1 MVKTGSNRQ
10 WNGDPDQRSQIR
22 YRQRFEDGLVERY
35 KVPKGTQFTI
45 HGRDYM
51 PREKTMKPYVL
62 ILSLCVLLA
71 GAPVLAQQKPMPS
84 ETREANF
91 KAYVQ
96 LLRKDLQKEK
106 VNILTEMM
114 EFTPEEAARFWP
126 LYNAYDKALTKL
138 ADERIAF
145 IRMYSDNYTKLSDDM
160 TNKIANGAMDLEI
173 RRVNLH
179 RQYYQEMSKALSVRL
194 AARFLQIETQIEK
207 IVDLQIAAGL
217 PVVE

>member
-1 MVKTGSNRQ
+1 VTKT
-10 WNGDPDQRSQIR
+10 
-22 YRQRFEDGLVERY
+22 L
-35 KVPKGTQFTI
+35 T
-45 HGRDYM
+45 
-51 PREKTMKPYVL
+51 L
-62 ILSLCVLLA
+62 
-71 GAPVLAQQKPMPS
+71 PVLVVATLWVSTGPAAAQAQPAPAQAAQAKPAQAQP
-84 ETREANF
+84 APADVD
-91 KAYVQ
+91 KAIEQ
-96 LLRKDLQKEK
+96 LRKDARTE
-106 VNILTEMM
+106 VNALIGANMS
-114 EFTPEEAARFWP
+114 FTSEEAAKFWP
-126 LYNAYDKALTKL
+126 LYNAYDKELTKL

-207 IVDLQIAAGL
+207 IVDLQIAASL